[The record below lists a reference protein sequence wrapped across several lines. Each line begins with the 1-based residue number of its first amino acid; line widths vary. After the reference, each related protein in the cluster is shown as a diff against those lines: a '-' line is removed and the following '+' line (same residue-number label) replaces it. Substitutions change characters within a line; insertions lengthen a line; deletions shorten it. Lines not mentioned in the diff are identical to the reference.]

1 MGLHHNPT
9 AGIRPTGLLAI
20 THLEVF
26 TLFLFSSSLFI
37 HHFLPFLC
45 SSQPYKLNLLPSH
58 SLVIPSRSPL
68 TPFHPFISASP
79 SASFHVCLNHH
90 VLFYPS
96 SLFLLFC
103 QLHLRSHLSLPC
115 VIFLAACPPTL
126 SPWWGIPGPF
136 ACNCGYIVECQHMG
150 DGAGSELRGAF
161 VVSSFSSI
169 TLLTWLYY
177 QR

>member
-1 MGLHHNPT
+1 MGLHHNLT

-37 HHFLPFLC
+37 HHFLPSLC
-45 SSQPYKLNLLPSH
+45 SSQPYKLNLLHSG
-58 SLVIPSRSPL
+58 SLVISSRSPL

-96 SLFLLFC
+96 SLFLLF
-103 QLHLRSHLSLPC
+103 LPAPLSL
-115 VIFLAACPPTL
+115 
-126 SPWWGIPGPF
+126 
-136 ACNCGYIVECQHMG
+136 
-150 DGAGSELRGAF
+150 
-161 VVSSFSSI
+161 SSFSFLSSFS
-169 TLLTWLYY
+169 LPAPPPCHPGGGSQAPLHASVVA
-177 QR
+177 

>member
-1 MGLHHNPT
+1 MGLHHNLT

-37 HHFLPFLC
+37 HHFLPSLC
-45 SSQPYKLNLLPSH
+45 SSQPYKLNLLHSG
-58 SLVIPSRSPL
+58 SLVISS
-68 TPFHPFISASP
+68 SSP
-79 SASFHVCLNHH
+79 SLHSIPLSPPPPQPPFMSALITMSFSIPPPC
-90 VLFYPS
+90 S
-96 SLFLLFC
+96 SFFC
-103 QLHLRSHLSLPC
+103 QLHFRSHLSLSC

-136 ACNCGYIVECQHMG
+136 ACKCGCIVECQHMG
-150 DGAGSELRGAF
+150 DGAGLELRGTF
-161 VVSSFSSI
+161 VVSSSSSI